1 MLPVQNQKQ
10 QNVQIDTEE
19 ANKVDEADIQESIA
33 SEDPQE
39 TNEVDIETETPKE
52 NIVKQPKKRICK

>member
-1 MLPVQNQKQ
+1 M
-10 QNVQIDTEE
+10 
-19 ANKVDEADIQESIA
+19 DEADIQESIA

>member
-33 SEDPQE
+33 SEEPQE
-39 TNEVDIETETPKE
+39 PNEVDIKTETPKE